1 MSDLK
6 LVFAGTPAFAASHLQ
21 ALIDA
26 GHEIAAVYTQPDRAA
41 GRGKKLQA
49 SPVKQ
54 LAEKHGLPVFQPPS
68 LKDSEEQRK
77 LAELDADLMIV
88 VAYGLILPQAVLDTP
103 RLGCINVHASLLPR
117 WRGAAPIERAI
128 LAGDSQTGITIM
140 QMDVGLDTGDMLY
153 TLKTP
158 IKPDDDRVS
167 LEQRLATLGQQALLH
182 CLQSSQSF
190 SELAAHAQKQD
201 DNLSTYARKLDKAEA
216 LIDWQASSEQ
226 INRCIRAGIGRHPAF
241 TFLGTERIRF
251 LKATCCPDTSPA
263 TPGTII
269 SHDKNSQGQAFI
281 TIACSDGTLQL
292 ESLQLAGKNPMPVGE
307 VLNARRAMF
316 AIGEQFTSQTPDP
329 A

>member
-26 GHEIAAVYTQPDRAA
+26 GHQVIAVYTQPDRAA

-54 LAEKHGLPVFQPPS
+54 VAEKHALPVFQPLS
-68 LKDSEEQRK
+68 LKDPAEQQK
-77 LAELDADLMIV
+77 LAELGADLMVV
-88 VAYGLILPQAVLDTP
+88 VAYGLILPQAILETP
-103 RLGCINVHASLLPR
+103 DLGCINVHASLLPR

-128 LAGDSQTGITIM
+128 LAGDTETGITIM
-140 QMDVGLDTGDMLY
+140 QMDAGLDTGDMLY

-158 IKPDDDRVS
+158 IQPQDDRES
-167 LEQRLATLGQQALLH
+167 LEQKLSALGQQALLH
-182 CLQSSQSF
+182 SLQSSQHF
-190 SELAAHAQKQD
+190 RQLAARAEKQD
-201 DNLSTYARKLDKAEA
+201 DGLSTYARKLEKSEA
-216 LIDWQASSEQ
+216 LIDWQASVEQ
-226 INRCIRAGIGRHPAF
+226 INRCIRASIGRHPAF
-241 TFLGTERIRF
+241 TFLGPERIRF
-251 LKATCCPDTSPA
+251 LKATCLQGQIPQ

-269 SHDKNSQGQAFI
+269 GHDKNKQGKPVI
-281 TIACSDGTLQL
+281 SIACTDGILQL
-292 ESLQLAGKNPMPVGE
+292 ENLQLAGKNPMSAGD

-316 AIGEQFTSQTPDP
+316 AIGEQFTSQLPDP